1 MPMIDWTVKSLVE
14 QGTFVILGGEPKTS
28 KTWAGIEIA
37 LSVATGRSCFSN
49 TQFKT
54 MQAGRP
60 VFMFL
65 LEDNH
70 WNVVARMK
78 ALAEAKGIHQGEMDI
93 AQLYLRCRKPIDI
106 VDEATDIIYM
116 VNRYREENPNEYPGL
131 IVIDP
136 LRNAHVE
143 DENDSGS
150 MKTVLENCLHITT
163 ETGYSLIVNHHFK
176 KMKKG
181 DEVSPGNAIRGSSSI
196 YGAVDGIIGMQKVE
210 TDCSNTWRNNVY
222 TQVKAGPQASP
233 FGLELHVED
242 DPVSGRAIR
251 ATWVCTGLF

>member
-1 MPMIDWTVKSLVE
+1 MPKIDWTVSSLVE

-37 LSVATGRSCFSN
+37 LSVASGRSCFGN
-49 TQFKT
+49 TYFKT
-54 MQAGRP
+54 VAQGRP

-78 ALAEAKGIHQGEMDI
+78 ALAESKGIDEDRMRRVP
-93 AQLYLRCRKPIDI
+93 LYLRCRKPINI
-106 VDEATDIIYM
+106 VDEVQEIIHM
-116 VNRYREENPNEYPGL
+116 IKCFKVEHPDERPGL

-150 MKTVLENCLHITT
+150 MKTVLENCLHITN

-181 DEVSPGNAIRGSSSI
+181 DQESPGNAIRGSSSI

-210 TDCSNTWRNNVY
+210 TESNNTWRNNVY

-242 DPVSGRAIR
+242 DEVTGRAIR
-251 ATWVCTGLF
+251 ATWLCTELY